1 MRMEAAR
8 RKFAEGTSVKEAAFQ
23 LGYRHAGDL
32 SRAYHR
38 HFDSPPTTPVLRGD
52 HLETWRP
59 V

>member
-1 MRMEAAR
+1 METAR
-8 RKFAEGTSVKEAAFQ
+8 RKFAEGISVKEAAFQ

-38 HFDSPPTTPVLRGD
+38 HFDSPPTARKRRGE

>member
-38 HFDSPPTTPVLRGD
+38 HFDSSPTASGRRGE
-52 HLETWRP
+52 HPETWRP